1 MSVLNEI
8 APDIYQW
15 SEFSDEKQLKFNG
28 YFLVHQG
35 ESVIIDP
42 PFLSDDGLEGL
53 KSLIKKNLDSPVKA
67 VLLTNVHHDRMSQK
81 IKEIF
86 GIPVYIHENDAGA
99 LDFNADNTFKGHQ
112 ELFCELRVI
121 HLENQKSP
129 GESAFYLEDKK
140 KMFIG
145 DALIGKFPGKLNMLP
160 SDKFKDIEKAR
171 KSLQILKNFD
181 FEDLLLGDGEF
192 VLGKGKAIFEEFL
205 NQ

>member
-1 MSVLNEI
+1 MSELKEI
-8 APDIYQW
+8 SSNLYQW
-15 SEFSDEKQLKFNG
+15 SEFSVEKQINFNG
-28 YFLVHQG
+28 YYLINNR
-35 ESVIIDP
+35 ESVVIDP
-42 PFLSDDGLEGL
+42 PTLLDIDLQSLKGLV
-53 KSLIKKNLDSPVKA
+53 KKNINSPLKA
-67 VLLTNVHHDRMSQK
+67 ILLTNIHHDRMSRK
-81 IKEIF
+81 IKDVFKVPI
-86 GIPVYIHENDAGA
+86 YIHENDSDE
-99 LDFNADNTFKGHQ
+99 LDFQPDHTFSNGDK
-112 ELFCELRVI
+112 LFCGLKAI
-121 HLENQKSP
+121 HLKNQKSP
-129 GESAFYLEDKK
+129 GETAFYLEDQK